1 MYFYE
6 VKDVC
11 LSKRM
16 NLNENYASITNSK
29 GENMNNLYLI
39 YILGNMIDDVF
50 DSEIDLVVNL
60 AVNRCKN
67 MWIDK

>member
-1 MYFYE
+1 
-6 VKDVC
+6 
-11 LSKRM
+11 M
-16 NLNENYASITNSK
+16 NINKKYVSIANSK

-39 YILGNMIDDVF
+39 YVLGNMIDDVF

-67 MWIDK
+67 VWIDK

>member
-1 MYFYE
+1 M
-6 VKDVC
+6 
-11 LSKRM
+11 SKEM
-16 NLNENYASITNSK
+16 NINKKYVSIANSK

-39 YILGNMIDDVF
+39 YVLGNMIDDVF

-67 MWIDK
+67 V

>member
-1 MYFYE
+1 
-6 VKDVC
+6 
-11 LSKRM
+11 M
-16 NLNENYASITNSK
+16 NINKNYVSIANSK

-39 YILGNMIDDVF
+39 YVLGNMIDDVF

>member
-1 MYFYE
+1 M
-6 VKDVC
+6 
-11 LSKRM
+11 SKEM
-16 NLNENYASITNSK
+16 NINKNYVSIANSK

-39 YILGNMIDDVF
+39 YVLGNMIDDVF

-67 MWIDK
+67 V

>member
-1 MYFYE
+1 
-6 VKDVC
+6 
-11 LSKRM
+11 M
-16 NLNENYASITNSK
+16 NINKNYVSIANSK

-39 YILGNMIDDVF
+39 YVLGNMIDDVF

-67 MWIDK
+67 VWMLNIS

>member
-1 MYFYE
+1 M
-6 VKDVC
+6 
-11 LSKRM
+11 SKEM
-16 NLNENYASITNSK
+16 NINKNYVSIANSK

-39 YILGNMIDDVF
+39 YVLGNMIDDVF

-67 MWIDK
+67 M

>member
-1 MYFYE
+1 MSKE
-6 VKDVC
+6 VNINK
-11 LSKRM
+11 
-16 NLNENYASITNSK
+16 NYVSIANSK

-39 YILGNMIDDVF
+39 YVLGNMIDDVF

>member
-1 MYFYE
+1 
-6 VKDVC
+6 
-11 LSKRM
+11 M
-16 NLNENYASITNSK
+16 NINKNYVSIAHSK

-39 YILGNMIDDVF
+39 YVLGNMIDDVF

-67 MWIDK
+67 V